1 MNGYLLSVIGTILI
15 TTVLVAI
22 LPEGKTSKV
31 VQGISK
37 CICLLAI
44 VSPIPNLLKS
54 VKSDGK
60 DFDSQI
66 IFSQTVIETDEDFI
80 NYYSE
85 LRIRAAQ
92 EDLEREIEQK
102 FSVQSEITLA
112 WEYESEEIR
121 ITAMKVL
128 VTEEVSEEEK
138 TSMWEYLTKNY
149 CSEVLIE

>member
-1 MNGYLLSVIGTILI
+1 MNGYLLSVIGTVLI

-31 VQGISK
+31 VQGIAK
-37 CICLLAI
+37 CVCLLAI

-54 VKSDGK
+54 VKSDEK
-60 DFDSQI
+60 DFNSQI

-85 LRIRAAQ
+85 MRIRAAQ
-92 EDLEREIEQK
+92 EDLEREIKEK
-102 FSVQSEITLA
+102 FSVQSEVTLA

-121 ITAMKVL
+121 ITAIRVRL
-128 VTEEVSEEEK
+128 QDERSEEEK